1 MTAKS
6 SMLDAEDVKPP
17 TYDATLTEA
26 RGQIYCSETPKLFL
40 DKTTIFSNTS
50 PPRALYELSNV
61 VTDAKSVV
69 YGVQKVV
76 YRVSPAV
83 GSDRIRTRLDH
94 IYDFTQDPLKG
105 LESFK
110 MQMNDVIV
118 IQGQK
123 SSKKTY
129 KEVHLM
135 PGVVG
140 WKVKDHFKVGDSP
153 AHQLKH
159 ENELHWKNMKG
170 EVVAIET
177 LPKRDKE
184 KNLLNMPQLD
194 IKIPM
199 EDKELDLLVA
209 SWMARLWRQSA
220 DETKEPMTWQDFKQ
234 ISKIALSNNRL
245 GVWSLGG

>member
-1 MTAKS
+1 MAAQL
-6 SMLDAEDVKPP
+6 SMLDDDDVKPP
-17 TYDATLTEA
+17 TYDDTLTEA
-26 RGQIYCSETPKLFL
+26 RGQLNCGETPTLFL
-40 DKTTIFSNTS
+40 DKTTIFANTS
-50 PPRALYELSNV
+50 PPRALYELSNI
-61 VTDAKSVV
+61 VTEARSLI

-83 GSDRIRTRLDH
+83 GSDKIRTRLDH
-94 IYDFTQDPLKG
+94 IYDFTQDPLKA
-105 LESFK
+105 LESYK
-110 MQMNDVIV
+110 MQLNNVVVIR
-118 IQGQK
+118 GQM

-135 PGVVG
+135 PGVTG
-140 WKVKDHFKVGDSP
+140 WKIKDHFKVGDSP

-159 ENELHWKNMKG
+159 ENEVHWKNMEG

-184 KNLLNMPQLD
+184 KKLLNMPQLE

-199 EDKELDLLVA
+199 EDKELDLLVT

-220 DETKEPMTWQDFKQ
+220 DETKEPMTWKDFKE
-234 ISKIALSNNRL
+234 ISKIALSNNRP
-245 GVWSLGG
+245 GVWMLG